1 MFKKGSVLALTL
13 LLLTMPLPVLASTPH
28 SEKDVIRVNDTPAAT
43 NTVQFS
49 RNQKNSTVDTTNL
62 ASALT
67 TWDPVL
73 MTYDT
78 NLDVS
83 WLFSKSV
90 IANSF
95 TDVTDVYP
103 TYDVKAKI
111 ANNLILWKNGSV
123 KTSAGNQITGLDP
136 TLETSC
142 GDYTPVSGASYKGA
156 CNHQVWDASSG
167 LRKLNTDTE
176 EATVY

>member
-111 ANNLILWKNGSV
+111 ANNLIPLLTRVHVIIKFGMHHQDLENSI
-123 KTSAGNQITGLDP
+123 QIQKKL
-136 TLETSC
+136 L
-142 GDYTPVSGASYKGA
+142 YTKG
-156 CNHQVWDASSG
+156 
-167 LRKLNTDTE
+167 
-176 EATVY
+176 